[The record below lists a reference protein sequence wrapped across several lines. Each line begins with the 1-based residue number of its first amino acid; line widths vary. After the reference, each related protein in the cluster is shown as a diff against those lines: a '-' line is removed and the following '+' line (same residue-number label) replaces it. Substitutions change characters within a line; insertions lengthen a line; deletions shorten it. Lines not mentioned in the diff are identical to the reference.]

1 MLDKKEENYKKL
13 DYLDDERSILGEKI
27 YFRESFKGLWLKYEK
42 KKKKGISFKI
52 DKHLLSRNFIVI
64 SYLRY

>member
-42 KKKKGISFKI
+42 KKKKKRH
-52 DKHLLSRNFIVI
+52 KL
-64 SYLRY
+64 

>member
-42 KKKKGISFKI
+42 KKGISFKI

>member
-1 MLDKKEENYKKL
+1 MQAIPLFSFHLPFKVLECWTRKENYKKL

-42 KKKKGISFKI
+42 KNRHK
-52 DKHLLSRNFIVI
+52 L
-64 SYLRY
+64 

>member
-42 KKKKGISFKI
+42 KKA
-52 DKHLLSRNFIVI
+52 
-64 SYLRY
+64 